1 MEEGKDTR
9 VPQLSRY
16 KMRNPPSQAS
26 VALSSL
32 GSFCIGN
39 QARKTDGSKAC
50 HEYLH
55 WLGATLVD
63 VQGTRTQTRQTLVKT
78 AATRSGSTQTA
89 NKDGALAIG
98 RLLVAGSTAS
108 RLSTAGRSFSWSPGS
123 SDSRLREVSSRWAIA
138 VAGKK
143 NVVACLGSQMSLVH
157 VTPRLTLPSLAT
169 INH

>member
-9 VPQLSRY
+9 VPRLSRY
-16 KMRNPPSQAS
+16 KMRNPPSQSS

-39 QARKTDGSKAC
+39 QAQKTVGSRTC

-55 WLGATLVD
+55 WSGATLVD

-78 AATRSGSTQTA
+78 AATRPGSTQTA
-89 NKDGALAIG
+89 NKDGALAVG

-108 RLSTAGRSFSWSPGS
+108 RLSTAGRLSCWSPRS
-123 SDSRLREVSSRWAIA
+123 SDSRLTKAPSRLGRLQLLERTSSRAWAIR
-138 VAGKK
+138 
-143 NVVACLGSQMSLVH
+143 C
-157 VTPRLTLPSLAT
+157 RLFT
-169 INH
+169 